1 MSQKSWRKPGYEP
14 IPQAVERIG
23 KNVLNSAFQVHKSL
37 GPGFVEK
44 IYEEALCVELA
55 VRDIPFERQK
65 VIQIYYRERPIGVHR
80 LDFLVAKA
88 VIVEIKA
95 VERLLPVHEAQL
107 ISYLSA
113 TGLRLGYLLNFNS
126 QLLKDGI
133 RRIVR

>member
-1 MSQKSWRKPGYEP
+1 MSQKSWRKPGFEP
-14 IPQAVERIG
+14 IPQAVERVG
-23 KNVLNSAFQVHKSL
+23 KNVLNAAFQVHKSL

-44 IYEEALCVELA
+44 IYEEALCIELA
-55 VRDIPFERQK
+55 ARGIRFERQK

-80 LDFLVAKA
+80 LDLLVEES
-88 VIVEIKA
+88 VIVEVKS
-95 VERLLPVHEAQL
+95 VEQLLPVHEAQL